1 MGNRL
6 KTRLKRLG
14 FVAFA
19 VFFILAGI
27 GAALDEDVQNATPR
41 EVMGFVGGL
50 LAVLLLVGLY
60 FVLRDTEATKRWWMD
75 FGERHLFLKKIG
87 QRLYRFYKT
96 TLPPI
101 RVAFWLLP
109 LTIAASVWWVIE
121 YEDVQEYGRGNVS
134 GYGSEGEEIIAGQ
147 GYDTLIVI
155 ILVFAIAV
163 LVSTVKYIL
172 RWNKP
177 LDVKNKSKYEWQVN
191 EQLRELEE
199 KEELFRL
206 LDTALNEEED

>member
-6 KTRLKRLG
+6 NTRLKRLG
-14 FVAFA
+14 FVALA

-60 FVLRDTEATKRWWMD
+60 FVFRDTEATKRWWMD
-75 FGERHLFLKKIG
+75 FGERHLFLKRMG

-155 ILVFAIAV
+155 IVVFTIAV

-199 KEELFRL
+199 KEEFFRL

>member
-1 MGNRL
+1 M
-6 KTRLKRLG
+6 KRLA
-14 FVAFA
+14 FVALA

-134 GYGSEGEEIIAGQ
+134 GYGSEGEEIQAGQ
-147 GYDTLIVI
+147 GFSTLIVI
-155 ILVFAIAV
+155 IVVFAIAV

>member
-6 KTRLKRLG
+6 NTRLKRIG
-14 FVAFA
+14 FVALA

-27 GAALDEDVQNATPR
+27 GAVLDEDVQNATPR

-60 FVLRDTEATKRWWMD
+60 FVLRDTEATKRWWID

-134 GYGSEGEEIIAGQ
+134 GYGFEGEEIQAGQ
-147 GYDTLIVI
+147 GFTTLIVI
-155 ILVFAIAV
+155 IVVFAIAV
-163 LVSTVKYIL
+163 LVSTVKYVL

>member
-1 MGNRL
+1 LN
-6 KTRLKRLG
+6 TRLKRLG
-14 FVAFA
+14 FVALA

-155 ILVFAIAV
+155 IVVFTIAV

>member
-1 MGNRL
+1 MN
-6 KTRLKRLG
+6 TRLKRLG
-14 FVAFA
+14 FVALA

-134 GYGSEGEEIIAGQ
+134 GYGSEGEEIQAGQ
-147 GYDTLIVI
+147 GFSTLIVI
-155 ILVFAIAV
+155 IVVFAIAV

>member
-6 KTRLKRLG
+6 NTRLKRLG
-14 FVAFA
+14 FVALA

-75 FGERHLFLKKIG
+75 FGERHLFLKRIG

-155 ILVFAIAV
+155 ILVFSIAV

-199 KEELFRL
+199 KEEFFRL

>member
-6 KTRLKRLG
+6 NTRLKRIG
-14 FVAFA
+14 FVALA

-60 FVLRDTEATKRWWMD
+60 FVLRDTEATKRWWID

-134 GYGSEGEEIIAGQ
+134 GYGSEGEEIQAGQ
-147 GYDTLIVI
+147 GFSTLIVI
-155 ILVFAIAV
+155 IVVFAIAV
-163 LVSTVKYIL
+163 LVSTVKYVL

>member
-1 MGNRL
+1 MN
-6 KTRLKRLG
+6 TRLKRLG
-14 FVAFA
+14 FVALA

-27 GAALDEDVQNATPR
+27 GAVLDEDVQNATPR

-60 FVLRDTEATKRWWMD
+60 FVFRDTEATKRWWMD

-155 ILVFAIAV
+155 IVVFAIAV

-191 EQLRELEE
+191 EQLRGLEE
-199 KEELFRL
+199 KEEFFRL
-206 LDTALNEEED
+206 LDTALNEDED

>member
-6 KTRLKRLG
+6 NTRLKRIG
-14 FVAFA
+14 FVALA

-27 GAALDEDVQNATPR
+27 GAVLDEDVQNATPR

-60 FVLRDTEATKRWWMD
+60 FVLRDTEATKRWWID

-134 GYGSEGEEIIAGQ
+134 GYGSEGEEIQAGQ
-147 GYDTLIVI
+147 GFSTLIVI
-155 ILVFAIAV
+155 IVVFAIAV

-206 LDTALNEEED
+206 LDTALDEGED

>member
-6 KTRLKRLG
+6 NTRLKRIG
-14 FVAFA
+14 FVALA

-60 FVLRDTEATKRWWMD
+60 FVLRDTEATKRWWID

-134 GYGSEGEEIIAGQ
+134 GYGFEGEEIQAGQ
-147 GYDTLIVI
+147 GFTTLIVI
-155 ILVFAIAV
+155 IVVFAIAV
-163 LVSTVKYIL
+163 LVSTVKYVL

-206 LDTALNEEED
+206 LDTALNDEED

>member
-6 KTRLKRLG
+6 NTRLKRLG
-14 FVAFA
+14 FVALA

-27 GAALDEDVQNATPR
+27 GAVLDEDVQNSTPR

>member
-6 KTRLKRLG
+6 NTRLKRLG
-14 FVAFA
+14 FVALA

-27 GAALDEDVQNATPR
+27 GAVLDEDVQNATPR

-121 YEDVQEYGRGNVS
+121 YEDVQEYGRGSVS
-134 GYGSEGEEIIAGQ
+134 GYGFEGEEIQAGQ
-147 GYDTLIVI
+147 GFTTLIVI
-155 ILVFAIAV
+155 IVVFAIAV

-199 KEELFRL
+199 KEEFFRL

>member
-1 MGNRL
+1 MN
-6 KTRLKRLG
+6 TRLKRLG
-14 FVAFA
+14 FVALA

-27 GAALDEDVQNATPR
+27 GVALDEDVQNATPR

>member
-1 MGNRL
+1 
-6 KTRLKRLG
+6 LKRIG
-14 FVAFA
+14 FVALA

-27 GAALDEDVQNATPR
+27 GAVLDEDVQNATPR

-60 FVLRDTEATKRWWMD
+60 FVLRDTEATKRWWID

-134 GYGSEGEEIIAGQ
+134 GYGFEGEEIQAGQ
-147 GYDTLIVI
+147 GFTTLIVI
-155 ILVFAIAV
+155 IVVFAIAV
-163 LVSTVKYIL
+163 LVSTVKYVL

-206 LDTALNEEED
+206 LDTALNDEED

>member
-6 KTRLKRLG
+6 NTRLKRIG
-14 FVAFA
+14 FVALA

-27 GAALDEDVQNATPR
+27 GAVLDEDVQNATPR

-134 GYGSEGEEIIAGQ
+134 GYGFEGEEIQAGQ
-147 GYDTLIVI
+147 GFTTLIVI
-155 ILVFAIAV
+155 IVVFAIAV
-163 LVSTVKYIL
+163 LVSTVKYVL

-206 LDTALNEEED
+206 LDTALNDEED

>member
-6 KTRLKRLG
+6 NTRLKRIG
-14 FVAFA
+14 FVALA

-27 GAALDEDVQNATPR
+27 GAVLDEDVQNATPR

-134 GYGSEGEEIIAGQ
+134 EYGFEGEEIQAGQ
-147 GYDTLIVI
+147 GFTTLIVI
-155 ILVFAIAV
+155 IVVFAIAV
-163 LVSTVKYIL
+163 LVSTVKYVL

-206 LDTALNEEED
+206 LDTALNDEED

>member
-6 KTRLKRLG
+6 NTRLKRLG
-14 FVAFA
+14 FVALA

-27 GAALDEDVQNATPR
+27 GAVLDEDVQNATPR

-60 FVLRDTEATKRWWMD
+60 FVLRDTEATKRWWID

-134 GYGSEGEEIIAGQ
+134 GYGFEGEEIQAGQ
-147 GYDTLIVI
+147 GFTTLIVI
-155 ILVFAIAV
+155 IVVFAIAV

-206 LDTALNEEED
+206 LDTALNDEED

>member
-6 KTRLKRLG
+6 NTRLKRLG
-14 FVAFA
+14 FVALA

-27 GAALDEDVQNATPR
+27 GAALDEDVQNASTR
-41 EVMGFVGGL
+41 DVMGFVGGL
-50 LAVLLLVGLY
+50 LAVLLIAGLCL
-60 FVLRDTEATKRWWMD
+60 VLRDTEATKRWWMD

-134 GYGSEGEEIIAGQ
+134 GYGSEGEEIQAGQ
-147 GYDTLIVI
+147 GFSTLIVI
-155 ILVFAIAV
+155 IVVFAIAV

>member
-6 KTRLKRLG
+6 NTRLKRLG
-14 FVAFA
+14 FVALA

-155 ILVFAIAV
+155 IVVFTIAV

>member
-1 MGNRL
+1 M
-6 KTRLKRLG
+6 KRLG
-14 FVAFA
+14 FVALA

-60 FVLRDTEATKRWWMD
+60 FVLRDTEATKRWWID

-134 GYGSEGEEIIAGQ
+134 GYGFEGEEIQAGQ
-147 GYDTLIVI
+147 GFTTLIVI
-155 ILVFAIAV
+155 IVVFAIAV
-163 LVSTVKYIL
+163 LVSTVKYVL

-206 LDTALNEEED
+206 LDTALNDEED

>member
-6 KTRLKRLG
+6 NTRLKRIG
-14 FVAFA
+14 FVALA

-27 GAALDEDVQNATPR
+27 GAVLDEDVQNATPR

-134 GYGSEGEEIIAGQ
+134 GYGFEGEEIQAGQ
-147 GYDTLIVI
+147 GFTTLIVI
-155 ILVFAIAV
+155 IVVFAIAV

>member
-1 MGNRL
+1 MN
-6 KTRLKRLG
+6 TRLKRLG
-14 FVAFA
+14 FVALA

-155 ILVFAIAV
+155 IVVFAIAV

-199 KEELFRL
+199 KEEFFRL

>member
-6 KTRLKRLG
+6 NTRLKRLG

-155 ILVFAIAV
+155 IVVFTIAV

-199 KEELFRL
+199 KEEFFRL

>member
-6 KTRLKRLG
+6 NTRLKRLG
-14 FVAFA
+14 FVALA

-134 GYGSEGEEIIAGQ
+134 GYGSEGEEIQAGQ
-147 GYDTLIVI
+147 GFSTLIVI
-155 ILVFAIAV
+155 IVVFAIAV

>member
-6 KTRLKRLG
+6 NTRLKRLG
-14 FVAFA
+14 FVALA

-27 GAALDEDVQNATPR
+27 GAVLDEDVQNATPR

-60 FVLRDTEATKRWWMD
+60 FVFRDTEATKRWWMD

-101 RVAFWLLP
+101 RVVFWLLP

-134 GYGSEGEEIIAGQ
+134 GYGFEGEEIQAGQ
-147 GYDTLIVI
+147 GFTTLIVI
-155 ILVFAIAV
+155 IVVFAIAV

>member
-6 KTRLKRLG
+6 NTRLKRLG
-14 FVAFA
+14 FVALA

-75 FGERHLFLKKIG
+75 FGERHLFLKRIG

-155 ILVFAIAV
+155 IVVFTIAV

>member
-6 KTRLKRLG
+6 NTRLKRLG
-14 FVAFA
+14 FVALA

-199 KEELFRL
+199 KEEFFRL

>member
-6 KTRLKRLG
+6 NTRLKRLG
-14 FVAFA
+14 FVALA

-75 FGERHLFLKKIG
+75 FGERHLLLKKIG

-121 YEDVQEYGRGNVS
+121 YEDTQEYGRGNVS
-134 GYGSEGEEIIAGQ
+134 GYGTEGEEIQAGQ
-147 GYDTLIVI
+147 GFSTLIVI
-155 ILVFAIAV
+155 IVVFAIAV

-199 KEELFRL
+199 KEEFFRL

>member
-6 KTRLKRLG
+6 NTRLKRIG
-14 FVAFA
+14 FVALA

-27 GAALDEDVQNATPR
+27 GAVLDEDVQNATPR

-60 FVLRDTEATKRWWMD
+60 FVLRDTEATKRWWID

-134 GYGSEGEEIIAGQ
+134 GYGFEGEEIQAGQ
-147 GYDTLIVI
+147 GFTTLIVI
-155 ILVFAIAV
+155 IVVFAIAV

-206 LDTALNEEED
+206 LDTALNDEEN

>member
-6 KTRLKRLG
+6 NTRLKRLG
-14 FVAFA
+14 FVALA

-75 FGERHLFLKKIG
+75 FGERHLFLKRIG

-155 ILVFAIAV
+155 IVVFTIAV

-206 LDTALNEEED
+206 LDTALNEDED

>member
-6 KTRLKRLG
+6 NTRLKRIG
-14 FVAFA
+14 FVALA

-27 GAALDEDVQNATPR
+27 GAVLDEDVQNATPR

-134 GYGSEGEEIIAGQ
+134 GYGFEGEEIQAGQ
-147 GYDTLIVI
+147 GFTTLIVI
-155 ILVFAIAV
+155 IVVFAIAV

-206 LDTALNEEED
+206 LDTALNDEED

>member
-1 MGNRL
+1 
-6 KTRLKRLG
+6 LKRIG
-14 FVAFA
+14 FVALA

-27 GAALDEDVQNATPR
+27 GAVLDEDVQNATPR

-134 GYGSEGEEIIAGQ
+134 GYGFEGEEIQAGQ
-147 GYDTLIVI
+147 GFTTLIVI
-155 ILVFAIAV
+155 IVVFAIAV

>member
-6 KTRLKRLG
+6 NTRLKRLG
-14 FVAFA
+14 FVTLA

-27 GAALDEDVQNATPR
+27 GAVLDEDVQNATPR

-60 FVLRDTEATKRWWMD
+60 FVLRDTEATKRWWID

-134 GYGSEGEEIIAGQ
+134 GYGFEGEEIQAGQ
-147 GYDTLIVI
+147 GFTTLIVI
-155 ILVFAIAV
+155 IVVFAIAV
-163 LVSTVKYIL
+163 LVSTVKYVL

-206 LDTALNEEED
+206 LDTALNDEED

>member
-6 KTRLKRLG
+6 NTRLKRIG
-14 FVAFA
+14 FVALA

-27 GAALDEDVQNATPR
+27 GAVLDEDVQNATPR

-60 FVLRDTEATKRWWMD
+60 FVLRDTEATKRWWID

-155 ILVFAIAV
+155 IVVFTIAV

-199 KEELFRL
+199 KEELFRV

>member
-6 KTRLKRLG
+6 NTRLKRLG
-14 FVAFA
+14 FVALA

-27 GAALDEDVQNATPR
+27 GAVLDEDVQNATPR

-134 GYGSEGEEIIAGQ
+134 GYGSEGEEIQAGQ
-147 GYDTLIVI
+147 GFSTLIVI
-155 ILVFAIAV
+155 IVVFAIAV

>member
-1 MGNRL
+1 MN
-6 KTRLKRLG
+6 TRLKRLG
-14 FVAFA
+14 FVALA

-27 GAALDEDVQNATPR
+27 GAVLDEDVQNATPR

-60 FVLRDTEATKRWWMD
+60 FVFRDTEATKRWWMD

-101 RVAFWLLP
+101 RVVFWLLP

-134 GYGSEGEEIIAGQ
+134 GYGFEGEEIQAGQ
-147 GYDTLIVI
+147 GFTTLIVI
-155 ILVFAIAV
+155 IVVFAIAV

>member
-6 KTRLKRLG
+6 NTRLKRIG
-14 FVAFA
+14 FVALA

-27 GAALDEDVQNATPR
+27 GAVLDEDVQNATPR

-60 FVLRDTEATKRWWMD
+60 FVLRDTEATKRWWID

-206 LDTALNEEED
+206 LDTALNDEED